1 MLPAPAPAAQ
11 VSPPINQ
18 ADAMQAIVNDPAVK
32 KAMEV
37 FGARIIHVEP
47 RRK

>member
-1 MLPAPAPAAQ
+1 MPAPAQPAGQQ
-11 VSPPINQ
+11 VNA

-37 FGARIIHVEP
+37 FKARIIHVEP